1 MIKKRTGTTS
11 LGNVLKSRQAF
22 IFQRGIKEIKIETK
36 RYIIIYHIKL
46 SITLVQETFI
56 QIFSINARVTGL
68 MQISILLI

>member
-1 MIKKRTGTTS
+1 M
-11 LGNVLKSRQAF
+11 LKSRQAF

-36 RYIIIYHIKL
+36 RYIIIYHI
-46 SITLVQETFI
+46 TLVQETFI